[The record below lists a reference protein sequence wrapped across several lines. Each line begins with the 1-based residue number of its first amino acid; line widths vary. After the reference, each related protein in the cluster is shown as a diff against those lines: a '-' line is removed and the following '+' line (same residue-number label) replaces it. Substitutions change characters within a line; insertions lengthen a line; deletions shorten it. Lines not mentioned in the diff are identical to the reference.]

1 MRLINKKDNEPMFEE
16 IKAIIKTNLNIDE
29 QKITPE
35 ARLKEDLAIDS
46 IDAVEIVLAFEEK
59 HNIRVDET
67 KLREIK
73 TIGDL
78 VDYFTEL
85 KTQSAA

>member
-1 MRLINKKDNEPMFEE
+1 MFEE
-16 IKAIIKTNLNIDE
+16 IKSIIKTNLNIEDE
-29 QKITPE
+29 KIVPT

-59 HNIRVDET
+59 HDIRVDET

-78 VDYFTEL
+78 VAYFEALKAEL
-85 KTQSAA
+85 

>member
-1 MRLINKKDNEPMFEE
+1 MFEE
-16 IKAIIKTNLNIDE
+16 IKSIIKTNLNIEDE
-29 QKITPE
+29 KIVPT

-59 HNIRVDET
+59 HDIRVDET

-78 VDYFTEL
+78 VGYFEAL
-85 KTQSAA
+85 KAESAK

>member
-1 MRLINKKDNEPMFEE
+1 MFEE
-16 IKAIIKTNLNIDE
+16 IKSIIKTNLNIEDE
-29 QKITPE
+29 KIVPT

-59 HNIRVDET
+59 HDIRVDET

-78 VDYFTEL
+78 VAYFETL
-85 KTQSAA
+85 KAESAK

>member
-1 MRLINKKDNEPMFEE
+1 MFEE
-16 IKAIIKTNLNIDE
+16 IKSIIKTNLNIEDE
-29 QKITPE
+29 KIVPT

-59 HNIRVDET
+59 HDIRVDET

-78 VDYFTEL
+78 VAYFEVL
-85 KTQSAA
+85 KAESAK